1 MKEIIKVLLV
11 DDEPT
16 VRAGLRM
23 RLELE
28 PDLAI
33 AGEAGNGLEAL
44 RLTQE
49 VQPDVVVM
57 DVEMPKMDGI
67 TAATELKATASPPPV
82 VMSSIHDDILTRAR
96 ANAAGAAAFVGKQEG
111 VELLI
116 DTIRRVA
123 EFRLGRPDTKEW

>member
-1 MKEIIKVLLV
+1 MNEIIKVLLV

-16 VRAGLRM
+16 VRVGLRM

-44 RLTQE
+44 QVIQE

-67 TAATELKATASPPPV
+67 TAALKLQATTSPPPV
-82 VMSSIHDDILTRAR
+82 VMSSIHDDAITRAR
-96 ANAAGAAAFVGKQEG
+96 ANAVGAVAFVGKQEG
-111 VELLI
+111 VEFLI

-123 EFRLGRPDTKEW
+123 QFRFGKPEI